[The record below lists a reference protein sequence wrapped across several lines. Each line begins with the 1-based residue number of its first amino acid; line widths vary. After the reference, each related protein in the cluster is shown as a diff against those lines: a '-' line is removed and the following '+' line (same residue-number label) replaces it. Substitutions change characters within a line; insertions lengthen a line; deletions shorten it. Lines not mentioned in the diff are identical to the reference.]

1 MSTIAIPGTSQ
12 RVVTRLGADRRLW
25 FLATGLAWVV
35 LIGITGCATT
45 NMPPAPSLADIVRM
59 SEDGLA
65 DDEIIKRLRESNA
78 VYPLSAS
85 KILDLDRQGVATP
98 VLDYMQQAYIAKERR
113 LERLTYGEPY
123 WRGHYWGYPCFDCP
137 YPDYGVAPFY
147 IYAY

>member
-1 MSTIAIPGTSQ
+1 MNESAAPEGDQ
-12 RVVTRLGADRRLW
+12 QVVTRSGTSRQLR
-25 FLATGLAWVV
+25 FLAAGLAWVA
-35 LIGITGCATT
+35 LIGVTGCATV
-45 NMPPAPSLADIVRM
+45 NKVPAPSLADIVQM

-65 DDEIIKRLRESNA
+65 DDEIIMRLRESNA

-98 VLDYMQQAYIAKERR
+98 VLDYMQQAYIANERR
-113 LERLTYGEPY
+113 LERLAYGEPY

-137 YPDYGVAPFY
+137 YPDHGIAPFY